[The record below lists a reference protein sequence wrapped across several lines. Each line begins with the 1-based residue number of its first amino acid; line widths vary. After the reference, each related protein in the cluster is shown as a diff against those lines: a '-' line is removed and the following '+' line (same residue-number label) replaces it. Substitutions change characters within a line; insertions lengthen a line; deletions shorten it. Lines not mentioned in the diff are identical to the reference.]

1 MTILLLSAANSLY
14 AQQGDPSNFSIRG
27 NVYSGVPSSSPT
39 ADDWFQ
45 GPTANGIIDESN
57 TAAYQ
62 AINSPTIKNQAFRV
76 GSKYPQYEEVGGYI
90 LYDAVYG
97 RDHVDLSNQGYG
109 RDRTAFTGSSGK
121 NGDNPN
127 LTWATSQNENVPDK
141 SDIVD
146 AYAHL
151 RRAGL
156 TIGQNMWLN
165 MGVSTLS
172 NSGDHFLDFELYA
185 QPIETNGTN
194 NGFVNAGENNTG
206 GHTPWV
212 FDASGNVTR
221 SGDMIAGFSFNGS
234 TVSNV
239 ILRIWTKRT
248 TWQNVTPANFNWGP
262 NFDGSGTNSEYGYA
276 EIIIPSGSVFSTGN
290 SSQVTGPPWGTFYS
304 NSNPYTTN
312 YDPGYFAEVGLNL
325 SKLGIDP
332 SLSTGNAC
340 DAPFTKLLVKSRS
353 SSSFTSNLKDFAGPY
368 DFLGASYTD
377 TRIKRDDPG
386 YIICGNTTLGLS
398 PLVPDPAAY
407 YRWTTVDG
415 EFSNGQKTFI
425 GMNAVATKPGTY
437 RLSGA
442 PLEGCTETFNETVVY
457 AQPCANFDEAEVVE
471 NRGPV
476 VIDVVANDTDL
487 DNNIVPGSV
496 SVGGL
501 SINAQNGTLSVDPVT
516 GAISYTP
523 NPGFFGVDTFEYEVF
538 DATPSGTEYNGPLS
552 DIALVTVTVLKDSDN
567 DTVPDRDDIDDDNDG
582 IPDTIEQPFENSQP
596 VCGSNTVL
604 NFSSPTKLSGNN
616 NSRVGDEFLFTNVA
630 PGIEAVV
637 IITGFDSNKFTLSS
651 IDDDGTNSGSFK
663 PVTELRNMANGE
675 QGYVEFTF
683 RFYESGTSQTTS
695 PVPVSVPEFLVN
707 YNDIDGSSFY
717 SEQNWVYFPDSY
729 TIETETEILI
739 NRADPWI
746 IAQGGETPYSGS
758 GNGNP
763 NINLSA
769 KFTDLSVFRVRLGVV
784 ANVSF
789 VGSTTITHNLEF
801 DCVTNFVN
809 PKTLDSDS
817 DKDSDLVPNYLDLD
831 ADNDGIPDVREAGYD
846 DPNNDG
852 MLSGPYGT
860 NGLADSAETFPDSGI
875 LAQPTRNTDQSAE
888 IDPELYDFLDVDS
901 DNDGLTDAYEAFSNN
916 SSHNDNDH
924 DGIIDGFTDNN
935 KNGWHDPLDAL
946 PSFPVIRNSDYD
958 PLPDY
963 LDLDSDGD
971 GIPDTYE
978 SNSAVIDA
986 DNDGIVGEGIPADS
1000 DGDGLA
1006 DTNDPDNAGNV
1017 LGGNEFLLNRD
1028 FDNLGLPNHLDID
1041 TDNDGII
1048 DNVEAQST
1056 FAYVAPSGNDTDGD
1070 GIDDAYDVNNGG
1082 VGIGYV
1088 NTDGGTEPDFADT
1101 NSEDD
1106 GSFDIIENHIDNTS
1120 DFTPFDQRNNQTGS
1134 NLSDGMIDPGVAD
1147 DDGDGLSNVFDLV
1160 NGTNSIS
1167 NVTNSGQTPLTQPD
1181 NDPVGGDRDWREKSE
1196 QDNDNDGISDF
1207 YDLDDDND
1215 GILDTDELDGIIDL
1229 DGDGLQNSFDLDSDA
1244 DGLPDHLEG
1253 GGIFDQDGNG
1263 TPGSGLLG
1271 TADVDSQGVPLQ
1283 VSNRDGGT
1291 YPTQGLVTIDTDGDS
1306 YMDYRDLD
1314 SDNDG
1319 IADVIEAG
1327 GEDPEGNGVYGAGNA
1342 NDEDADG
1349 LADVLD
1355 IIFNNDVTDPTDSS
1369 VIVTNMG
1376 TPMGGTPLTM
1386 YDSVSG
1392 IHKALDS
1399 DGDGIADYLDLDSD
1413 NDTTPDNIEGQTTL
1427 GYVAFAASD
1436 TDGDGIVDSYDYNQ
1450 GNAIFPVD
1458 TDGDGTPDYL
1468 DLDSD
1473 DDTKADIIEANTVVV
1488 SNTGGRTNNPVG
1500 SNGLDNN
1507 YDGTAGDTYADPNGI
1522 YDNTQADNFPD
1533 EDDDVYAGGDVDYR
1547 DTSFNDNDND
1557 GIVDSVDLDDD
1568 NDGVLD
1574 TAESYGA
1581 DPAIDSDNDGIP
1593 NYMDPDH
1600 CSGDIN
1606 SFGICSDYD
1615 LDNDGIPN
1623 HFDLESDGDGCS
1635 DAIEAGATS
1644 DPTSDYKF
1652 PASPVGTDGIPD
1664 DVQVTSGAN
1673 SGNVDYT
1680 VSSLNPPVYD
1690 FLDADVFVACKAD
1703 LSLVKTVDNANPT
1716 IGDVIT
1722 FTLTLTNSGP
1732 FSVSQVQV
1740 QDNLPAGLLNITGT
1754 PSSGTFDPTTGIWD
1768 LTGITIDPA
1777 SPGNVVSLQIT
1788 AEIGPNCGAIT
1799 NTAEIIT
1806 SERADPDST
1815 PGNGL

>member
-1 MTILLLSAANSLY
+1 MALVLLSSISFY

-27 NVYSGVPSSSPT
+27 NIYSGVPTTFPT
-39 ADDWFQ
+39 VDDWFQ
-45 GPTANGIIDESN
+45 GSSANGIIDETN
-57 TAAYQ
+57 TATYQ
-62 AINSPTIKNQAFRV
+62 GYNSPTITNQAFTVR
-76 GSKYPQYEEVGGYI
+76 SKYPQYEIVNGYI

-97 RDHVDLSNQGYG
+97 RDYADLSSQGFG
-109 RDRTAFTGSSGK
+109 RDRSAFTGSSGK

-127 LTWATSQNENVPDK
+127 LTWATSNNETVLSK

-156 TIGQNMWLN
+156 NIGQNMWLN
-165 MGVSTLS
+165 LGVSTLS

-185 QPIETNGTN
+185 QPIEANSSNT
-194 NGFVNAGENNTG
+194 GFVNAGLNSTG

-212 FDASGNVTR
+212 FDASGNVTA

-248 TWQNVTPANFNWGP
+248 TWQNLTPANFNWGP
-262 NFDGSGTNSEYGYA
+262 NFDGASNSSEYGYA
-276 EIIIPSGSVFSTGN
+276 EIIIPAGSVFSTGN
-290 SSQVTGPPWGTFYS
+290 SNTISGPPWGTFYS
-304 NSNPYTTN
+304 DSNPYTTS
-312 YDPGYFAEVGLNL
+312 YAPGYFAEVGINL

-340 DAPFTKLLVKSRS
+340 DAPFTKLLIKSRS
-353 SSSFTSNLKDFAGPY
+353 SSSFTSSLKDFAGPY

-398 PLVPDPAAY
+398 PLVPDPNAY
-407 YRWTTVDG
+407 YRWTTNDG
-415 EFSNGQKTFI
+415 EFSNGQQTYI

-476 VIDVVANDTDL
+476 IIDVVANDTDL

-501 SINAQNGTLSVDPVT
+501 SVNAQNGTLSVNPVT

-538 DATPSGTEYNGPLS
+538 DATPSGAEYNGPLS
-552 DIALVTVTVLKDSDN
+552 NIALVTVTVLKDSDN

-582 IPDTIEQPFENSQP
+582 IPDIIEQPFENSQP

-604 NFSSPTKLSGNN
+604 NFSSPTQINGNSN
-616 NSRVGDEFLFTNVA
+616 AKVGDEYLFTNVA

-637 IITGFDSNKFTLSS
+637 EITGFDSNKFTLFS
-651 IDDDGTNSGSFK
+651 IDNDATNTNSFQ
-663 PVTELRNMANGE
+663 PVTELKNMANGE

-695 PVPVSVPEFLVN
+695 PVPVYVPEFFAN
-707 YNDIDGSSFY
+707 FNDIDGSSFY

-729 TIETETEILI
+729 TLETDTELLI
-739 NRADPWI
+739 DRAEPWL
-746 IAQGGETPYSGS
+746 IAQGGTTPYSGS
-758 GNGNP
+758 DNSNP
-763 NINLSA
+763 IVNLSA
-769 KFTDLSVFRVRLGVV
+769 KFTDLSVFRIRLGIV

-789 VGSTTITHNLEF
+789 VGGTTINHNVQF
-801 DCVTNFVN
+801 DCITNFVN
-809 PKTLDSDS
+809 PKSLDSDS
-817 DKDSDLVPNYLDLD
+817 DKDSDLIPNYLDLD

-846 DPNNDG
+846 DANNDG
-852 MLSGPYGT
+852 MLPGPYGT

-875 LAQPTRNTDQSAE
+875 LAQPIRNTDESTEANT
-888 IDPELYDFLDVDS
+888 DLYDFLDVDS
-901 DNDGLTDAYEAFSNN
+901 DNDGFTDAYEAFSNN
-916 SSHNDNDH
+916 SNFNDTGN
-924 DGIIDGFTDNN
+924 DGIIDSFVDNDS
-935 KNGWHDPLDAL
+935 NGWHDPLDAL
-946 PSFPVIRNSDYD
+946 SSFPVIRNSDYD
-958 PLPDY
+958 SLEDY
-963 LDLDSDGD
+963 RDLDSDGD

-978 SNSAVIDA
+978 SNFEVIDA
-986 DNDGIVGEGIPADS
+986 DNDGIVGEGIPTDS

-1006 DTNDPDNAGNV
+1006 DTNDPDSTGNV
-1017 LGGNEFLLNRD
+1017 LSGTGFLRNTD
-1028 FDNLGLPNHLDID
+1028 YDQLGLPNHLDID
-1041 TDNDGII
+1041 SDNDGII
-1048 DNVEAQST
+1048 DNIEAQST

-1070 GIDDAYDVNNGG
+1070 GIDDAYDVDNGG
-1082 VGIGYV
+1082 LGIGYV
-1088 NTDGGTEPDFADT
+1088 NTDGGTDPDFADT
-1101 NSEDD
+1101 DSEND
-1106 GSFDIIENHIDNTS
+1106 GVFDISENHLDNSLDLALDNT
-1120 DFTPFDQRNNQTGS
+1120 NNFSGGS
-1134 NLSDGMIDPGVAD
+1134 SADGMVDPDAAD
-1147 DDGDGLSNVFDLV
+1147 DDGDGLANIFDLV
-1160 NGTNSIS
+1160 NGTTSMG
-1167 NVTNSGQTPLTQPD
+1167 NVTNSGQTPQTQPD
-1181 NDPVGGDRDWREKSE
+1181 TDPVGGDRDWREKFE
-1196 QDNDNDGISDF
+1196 QDNDNDGIPDGV
-1207 YDLDDDND
+1207 DLDDDND
-1215 GILDTDELDGIIDL
+1215 GILDTDELDGAVADL
-1229 DGDGLQNSFDLDSDA
+1229 DGDGLQNSFDLDSDG
-1244 DGLPDHLEG
+1244 DGIPDHLEG

-1263 TPGSGLLG
+1263 TPGSGLLDNS
-1271 TADVDSQGVPLQ
+1271 DVDIQGVPLQ

-1342 NDEDADG
+1342 NDVDADG

-1355 IIFNNDVTDPTDSS
+1355 IIFNNDVTDPNDSDIIITS
-1369 VIVTNMG
+1369 MG
-1376 TPMGGTPLTM
+1376 TTMSGTPLTN
-1386 YDSVSG
+1386 YDSSSG
-1392 IHKALDS
+1392 FHKALDS

-1427 GYVAFAASD
+1427 GYVAFAAADS
-1436 TDGDGIVDSYDYNQ
+1436 DGDGLVDPYDLNQ

-1473 DDTKADIIEANTVVV
+1473 DDSIFDIIEANSVIV
-1488 SNTGGRTNNPVG
+1488 SNTAGRTNNAVG
-1500 SNGLDNN
+1500 NNGLDNS
-1507 YDGTAGDTYADPNGI
+1507 YDAGGADTYADPNGI
-1522 YDNTQADNFPD
+1522 YDDTQADNFPD
-1533 EDDDVYAGGDVDYR
+1533 EDDDVFSGGDVDYR
-1547 DTSFNDNDND
+1547 DASFNDNDED
-1557 GIVDSVDLDDD
+1557 GIVDSIDLDDD

-1593 NYMDPDH
+1593 NYMDPDF
-1600 CSGDIN
+1600 CSGDLN
-1606 SFGICSDYD
+1606 SFGICSAYD

-1644 DPTSDYKF
+1644 DPTNEYQF
-1652 PASPVGTDGIPD
+1652 PVSPVGTDGIPD
-1664 DVQVTSGAN
+1664 AVQASSGAN

-1680 VSSLNPPVYD
+1680 VSSLNPPVFD
-1690 FLDADVFVACKAD
+1690 FMDADVFVACKAD
-1703 LSLVKTVDNANPT
+1703 LSLVKTVDNSNPT
-1716 IGDVIT
+1716 IGDIIT

-1732 FSVSQVQV
+1732 FSVSEVQV
-1740 QDNLPAGLLNITGT
+1740 QDNLPAGLLNITGST
-1754 PSSGTFDPTTGIWD
+1754 TTGSFDATTGIWD
-1768 LTGITIDPA
+1768 LTGTSIDPA
-1777 SPGNVVSLQIT
+1777 PPGNMVTLEIT
-1788 AEIGPNCGAIT
+1788 AEIGPNCGNIT
-1799 NTAEIIT
+1799 NSAEILT
-1806 SERADPDST
+1806 SERSDPDST